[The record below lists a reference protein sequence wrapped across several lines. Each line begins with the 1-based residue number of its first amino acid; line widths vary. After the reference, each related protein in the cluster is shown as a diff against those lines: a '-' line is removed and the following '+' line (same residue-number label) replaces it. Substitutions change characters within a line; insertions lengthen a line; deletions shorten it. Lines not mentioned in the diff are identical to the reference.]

1 MGRGVICSFTYSMS
15 LDPLAFAEMDVV
27 RTIEGF
33 FLGGFCAL
41 QYSLSLMLVA
51 VLARARERCM
61 LLELGEESN
70 GFGDSFLLHAFQS
83 TLRPPRQEMALM
95 QVLI

>member
-1 MGRGVICSFTYSMS
+1 M
-15 LDPLAFAEMDVV
+15 
-27 RTIEGF
+27 
-33 FLGGFCAL
+33 
-41 QYSLSLMLVA
+41 A

-61 LLELGEESN
+61 LLELGKESN
-70 GFGDSFLLHAFQS
+70 GFGDSFLLPAFQS

>member
-33 FLGGFCAL
+33 FLGGFLCSAI
-41 QYSLSLMLVA
+41 QFEFDVSGRISESKREMHV
-51 VLARARERCM
+51 VRA
-61 LLELGEESN
+61 G
-70 GFGDSFLLHAFQS
+70 
-83 TLRPPRQEMALM
+83 
-95 QVLI
+95 